1 VLRLAEV
8 FLEAPAFELG
18 APAFEEDDG
27 LDTLDVFLDAEAGSA

>member
-8 FLEAPAFELG
+8 FLE